1 MRRGGDGGTA
11 EPSPRAGIFASLR
24 LRDFRL
30 LWAGQVSHTGAL
42 WAEQIAR
49 PVLVYELTGS
59 AAHLGAVVA
68 MRTLPQLGL
77 GVVAGV
83 IADRYDRRR
92 VLIVTKVGALAIG
105 VVFAA
110 LLVAGRLELWHIYV
124 ASFARG
130 ALMAFDQPARN
141 SLIPSVVPQAWLMNA
156 VALMATTQ
164 SSMRVVGA
172 AAAGVTLGA
181 IGTEGTFVLIPIIY
195 VGSVTAT
202 ILMRTADQ
210 PAAAGVGLAALR
222 TDLAEGLRFALSQR
236 AIRVTLLLSLLFF
249 TLGVPYLQVFSPLF
263 ALEVLDM
270 GNTGVGI
277 LLAVSGVGALVG
289 ALVVASQPTT
299 RIGLMLPLL
308 LVAFGAALVL
318 FAATASLPQLWG
330 RYWLALPLVA
340 MAIVGMLQTAYFAYV
355 QTMLL
360 DAAPNELRARV
371 FSLISLDRATST
383 AGAAAAGFLAEAAGT
398 QLAQASYGVLLVV
411 GGAATL
417 LLAREFLGYRMGGG
431 AGGRSSAG

>member
-1 MRRGGDGGTA
+1 M
-11 EPSPRAGIFASLR
+11 
-24 LRDFRL
+24 
-30 LWAGQVSHTGAL
+30 
-42 WAEQIAR
+42 
-49 PVLVYELTGS
+49 LVYELTGS

-92 VLIVTKVGALAIG
+92 VLIVTKIGALAIG
-105 VVFAA
+105 VAFAT
-110 LLVAGRLELWHIYV
+110 LLIAGQLELWHIYL
-124 ASFARG
+124 ASFGRG

-141 SLIPSVVPQAWLMNA
+141 SLIPSVVPAAWLMNA

-172 AAAGVTLGA
+172 AAAGVALGV
-181 IGTEGTFVLIPIIY
+181 IGTEGTFVLIPVIY

-202 ILMRTADQ
+202 ILMRTPDQ
-210 PAAAGVGLAALR
+210 PAPAGIGISALR
-222 TDLAEGLRFALSQR
+222 ADLVEGLRFARSHR

-289 ALVVASQPTT
+289 ALMVASQPST

-308 LVAFGAALVL
+308 LVAFGVALVL
-318 FAATASLPQLWG
+318 FAVSASLPALWG
-330 RYWLALPLVA
+330 RRWLVLPLVA
-340 MAIVGMLQTAYFAYV
+340 IAAVGMLQTAYFAYV

-383 AGAAAAGFLAEAAGT
+383 AGAAAAGLLAEAAGT
-398 QLAQASYGVLLVV
+398 QLAQAAYGALLIV

-417 LLAREFLGYRMGGG
+417 LLAREFLAYRMGGG
-431 AGGRSSAG
+431 PPPRQPSR

>member
-1 MRRGGDGGTA
+1 MRRGGDGDPAGLPA
-11 EPSPRAGIFASLR
+11 RAGIFASLR

-92 VLIVTKVGALAIG
+92 VLIVTKVGALGIG

-110 LLVAGRLELWHIYV
+110 LLVAGHLELWHIYV
-124 ASFARG
+124 ASFGRG

-181 IGTEGTFVLIPIIY
+181 IGTEGTFVLIPIVY

-289 ALVVASQPTT
+289 ALVVASQPST

-360 DAAPNELRARV
+360 DAAPDELRARV

-398 QLAQASYGVLLVV
+398 QLAQASYGVLLIA
-411 GGAATL
+411 GGAATF

-431 AGGRSSAG
+431 ARGRGSAG

>member
-1 MRRGGDGGTA
+1 MAREDDAGPF
-11 EPSPRAGIFASLR
+11 EPAARAGIFASLR

-30 LWAGQVSHTGAL
+30 LWLGQVSHTGAL

-92 VLIVTKVGALAIG
+92 VLIVTKLGAFGIG
-105 VVFAA
+105 VAFAA

-130 ALMAFDQPARN
+130 AFMAFDQPARN
-141 SLIPSVVPQAWLMNA
+141 SLIPSVVPAAWLMNA

-172 AAAGVTLGA
+172 AAAGVTLAA

-195 VGSVTAT
+195 IGSVTAT
-202 ILMRTADQ
+202 MLMRAPEQ
-210 PAAAGVGLAALR
+210 PRPAGIGIAALR
-222 TDLAEGLRFALSQR
+222 ADLAEGLRFARGHR

-270 GNTGVGI
+270 GNIGVGI

-289 ALVVASQPTT
+289 ALMVASQPTT
-299 RIGLMLPLL
+299 RLGLMLPLL
-308 LVAFGAALVL
+308 LIALGAALVL
-318 FAATASLPQLWG
+318 FAASSSLPALWG
-330 RYWLALPLVA
+330 RHWLLLPLVA
-340 MAIVGMLQTAYFAYV
+340 IAVVGMLQTAYFAYV

-360 DAAPNELRARV
+360 DAAPDALRGRI

-383 AGAAAAGFLAEAAGT
+383 AGAAGAGLLAEAAGT
-398 QLAQASYGVLLVV
+398 QLAQAAYGVLLII

-417 LLAREFLGYRMGGG
+417 LLAREYLAYRMGGG
-431 AGGRSSAG
+431 GGERRPAR